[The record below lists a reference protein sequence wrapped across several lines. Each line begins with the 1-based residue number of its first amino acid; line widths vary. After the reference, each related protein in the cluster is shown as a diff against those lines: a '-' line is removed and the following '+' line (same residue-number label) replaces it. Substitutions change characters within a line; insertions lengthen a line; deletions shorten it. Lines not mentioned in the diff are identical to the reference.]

1 MTFYRKIMN
10 PYTKTLDNAE
20 LNNMRQ
26 WFAVQTHIS
35 KEQVA
40 KINFEHQGF
49 KVYLPLVKILRRHA
63 RRVDYIQRA
72 FFKGYLFLHL
82 SPTERRWETISS
94 TIGVFKPVKF
104 GGYYPPVPNRLIED
118 LCSYEDENGL
128 IPLDKIN
135 NGDFKVGDKVKISS
149 PDSIEY
155 TGMFKAF
162 RGNDRALILL
172 DILKRQVTTVVPLS
186 ILVHL

>member
-1 MTFYRKIMN
+1 MTQ
-10 PYTKTLDNAE
+10 YTETINNAVFT
-20 LNNMRQ
+20 NNRQ
-26 WFAVQTHIS
+26 WFAVQTYIR

-49 KVYLPLVKILRRHA
+49 KVYLPLVKAVRRHA
-63 RRVDYIQRA
+63 RRVDYVERA

-82 SPTERRWETISS
+82 SPTERKWETISS
-94 TIGVFKPVKF
+94 TKGAVKPVMF
-104 GGYYPPVPNRLIED
+104 GGYYPPVPDRIIEK

-128 IPLDKIN
+128 ISLDKIN
-135 NGDFKVGDKVKISS
+135 NGKFKQGDKVKISS
-149 PDSIEY
+149 PDAIEY
-155 TGMFKAF
+155 TGMFKAL

-186 ILVHL
+186 VLVHL